1 MVEWHCSFKWVICY
15 PFYRFNFKSHNSNL
29 WNFLFFFIISFN
41 LLNLQYLLLLCS
53 FVKVNG
59 SLSGLMCA
67 YVLSNYIILWYVL
80 LPCAASEKKDICREI
95 MKLYISDF
103 RSFSLSLIIMSM
115 ILCLHMRTLLF
126 LWLLV
131 TVLCL
136 TCMYFFS
143 FKITSLISYSVLSYC
158 QKKIIL

>member
-1 MVEWHCSFKWVICY
+1 MNDTVHLNESSVT
-15 PFYRFNFKSHNSNL
+15 
-29 WNFLFFFIISFN
+29 LFIVSTSSRTILIFEIIFCFFIISFN

-126 LWLLV
+126 L
-131 TVLCL
+131 
-136 TCMYFFS
+136 
-143 FKITSLISYSVLSYC
+143 
-158 QKKIIL
+158 